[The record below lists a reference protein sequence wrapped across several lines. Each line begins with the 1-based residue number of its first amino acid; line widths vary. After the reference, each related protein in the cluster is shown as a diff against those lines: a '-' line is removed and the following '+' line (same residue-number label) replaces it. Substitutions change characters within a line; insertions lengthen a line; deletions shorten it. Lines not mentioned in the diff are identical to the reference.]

1 MWQQDSIYNLTTNCL
16 FCSGCTFRDI
26 QPCWFSAYYL
36 PPFPSSP
43 SHPSFSWL
51 SFVSLAL
58 PFSLRA
64 QANCYMV
71 LALKSSCAGTCGRAL
86 LGGMGDGELHEHWPS
101 HLVRPFTTTYRIQLF
116 TGNPHPQGNYQ
127 LPSGGHAG
135 AFGDLTL
142 TAERGVNT
150 IKLLFLC
157 TCVSVGGLVQEISE

>member
-1 MWQQDSIYNLTTNCL
+1 MWQQDSIYNLTINCL

-43 SHPSFSWL
+43 SHPSFSRL

-86 LGGMGDGELHEHWPS
+86 LGDMGDWELHEHWPS
-101 HLVRPFTTTYRIQLF
+101 HLVRPFTTTYRIQLL
-116 TGNPHPQGNYQ
+116 TGNPHPPGQ
-127 LPSGGHAG
+127 LPAPQWGPCWSLWRSNADGREGCEHY
-135 AFGDLTL
+135 
-142 TAERGVNT
+142 
-150 IKLLFLC
+150 
-157 TCVSVGGLVQEISE
+157 